1 MKAEETRAV
10 YSRSRIEQVK
20 QSQAPLP
27 CQRKPQRMKGSGDA
41 SQKGRK
47 PYAPPE
53 SYGLAMFNPTRR
65 PHGQKS
71 KSNTAV
77 NFARSRVLSRVDFVQ
92 RKIRTRPLGAFAF
105 GRQHDFVDM

>member
-1 MKAEETRAV
+1 
-10 YSRSRIEQVK
+10 
-20 QSQAPLP
+20 
-27 CQRKPQRMKGSGDA
+27 MKGSGGA

-77 NFARSRVLSRVDFVQ
+77 NFARSRVLYRVDCVQ

-105 GRQHDFVDM
+105 ARQHDFVDV